1 MEQIKTG
8 TTTLGLVC
16 KDGIVLAADKRTTA
30 GGQFIVRKDSDK
42 ITQIADNMAITTAGT
57 VSDIQM
63 FVKLLKAEL
72 KLRNIRN
79 GRKNSVKEASSL
91 AGRMMYESNRQYFPS
106 MAQTLLG
113 GYDNAGTH
121 LYVIE
126 TDGAVL
132 EFKDYYTT
140 GSGSPMVFGVLENSY
155 KDGMTVKEG
164 EELAVKAISAA
175 IQRDPAS
182 GGGLDVV
189 VITKDGVKKTVQKKV
204 AGNLI

>member
-30 GGQFIVRKDSDK
+30 GGQFIVRKDSEK
-42 ITQIADNMAITTAGT
+42 ITQITDNMAITTAGT

-79 GRKNSVKEASSL
+79 GRKNSMKEASSL
-91 AGRMMYESNRQYFPS
+91 AGRMMYESARQYFPS

-113 GYDNAGTH
+113 GYDNTGMH
-121 LYVIE
+121 LYVIDP
-126 TDGAVL
+126 DGAVL
-132 EFKDYYTT
+132 ELKDYFTT
-140 GSGSPMVFGVLENSY
+140 GSGSPMVFGVLENSF
-155 KDGMTVKEG
+155 KDGITIKEG

-175 IQRDPAS
+175 IQRDVAS
-182 GGGLDVV
+182 GNGIDVV
-189 VITKDGVKKTVQKKV
+189 MITKDGVKRTFQKKV
-204 AGNLI
+204 ASNLV

>member
-30 GGQFIVRKDSDK
+30 GGAFIVRKDSDK
-42 ITQIADNMAITTAGT
+42 ITQLTDNMAITTAGT
-57 VSDIQM
+57 VSDIQV

-72 KLRNIRN
+72 KLRSIRN
-79 GRKNSVKEASSL
+79 GRSINVKEASSL
-91 AGRMMYESNRQYFPS
+91 AARMMYESARQYFPS

-113 GYDNAGTH
+113 GFDNTGTH

-126 TDGAVL
+126 VDGAVL

-155 KDGMTVKEG
+155 KEGMTVKEG
-164 EELAVKAISAA
+164 EDLAVKAVSAA
-175 IQRDPAS
+175 MQRDTAS
-182 GGGLDVV
+182 GNGVDVII
-189 VITKDGVKKTVQKKV
+189 ITKDGVKKTIQKKV
-204 AGNLI
+204 TSNLV

>member
-30 GGQFIVRKDSDK
+30 GGAFIVRKDSDK
-42 ITQIADNMAITTAGT
+42 ITQVTDNMAVTTAGT

-79 GRKNSVKEASSL
+79 GRVNSVKEASNL
-91 AGRMMYESNRQYFPS
+91 GGRMMYESARQYFPS
-106 MAQTLLG
+106 MTQTLLG
-113 GYDNAGTH
+113 GYDNTGMH

-126 TDGAVL
+126 MDGAIL
-132 EFKDYYTT
+132 EFKDYFTT
-140 GSGSPMVFGVLENSY
+140 GSGSPMVFGVLEHSY
-155 KDGMTVKEG
+155 KENMTVKEG
-164 EELAVKAISAA
+164 EELATKAISAA
-175 IQRDPAS
+175 IQRDTAS
-182 GGGLDVV
+182 GNGIDVV
-189 VITKDGVKKTVQKKV
+189 VITKDGVKKTIQKKIINTL
-204 AGNLI
+204 A

>member
-1 MEQIKTG
+1 MEQIKSG

-30 GGQFIVRKDSDK
+30 GGTFIVRKDSDK
-42 ITQIADNMAITTAGT
+42 ITQLTDNMAVTTAGT

-72 KLRNIRN
+72 KLRSIRN
-79 GRKNSVKEASSL
+79 GRIVNIKEASSL
-91 AGRMMYESNRQYFPS
+91 AARMMYESARQYFPS

-113 GYDNAGTH
+113 GYDNTGTH
-121 LYVIE
+121 LYTIDP
-126 TDGAVL
+126 DGAVL

-140 GSGSPMVFGVLENSY
+140 GSGSPMVFGVLENSF
-155 KDGMTVKEG
+155 KDGMSIKEG
-164 EELAVKAISAA
+164 EELAVKAVSAA

-182 GGGLDVV
+182 GNGIDVMI
-189 VITKDGVKKTVQKKV
+189 ITKDGVKRTVQKKIT
-204 AGNLI
+204 NTLS

>member
-30 GGQFIVRKDSDK
+30 GGAFVVRKDSDK

-79 GRKNSVKEASSL
+79 GRKNNVKEASSL
-91 AGRMMYESNRQYFPS
+91 AGRMMYESARQYFPS

-113 GYDNAGTH
+113 GYDNTGIH

-126 TDGAVL
+126 VDGAVL

-140 GSGSPMVFGVLENSY
+140 GSGSPMVFGILENSY
-155 KDGMTVKEG
+155 REGMTVKEG
-164 EELAVKAISAA
+164 EDLAVKAVSAA
-175 IQRDPAS
+175 MQRDPAS
-182 GGGLDVV
+182 GNGLDVF

-204 AGNLI
+204 SNNLV

>member
-30 GGQFIVRKDSDK
+30 GGQFIVRKDSEK
-42 ITQIADNMAITTAGT
+42 ITQITENMAITTAGT

-79 GRKNSVKEASSL
+79 GRKNNMKEASSL
-91 AGRMMYESNRQYFPS
+91 ASRMMYESARQYFPS

-113 GYDNAGTH
+113 GYDNTGMH
-121 LYVIE
+121 LYVIDP
-126 TDGAVL
+126 DGAAL
-132 EFKDYYTT
+132 EFKDYFTT

-155 KDGMTVKEG
+155 KDGITIKEG
-164 EELAVKAISAA
+164 EDLAVRAISAA
-175 IQRDPAS
+175 IQRDVAS
-182 GGGLDVV
+182 GNGIDVMT
-189 VITKDGVKKTVQKKV
+189 ITKDGIKRTVQKKV
-204 AGNLI
+204 TANLV